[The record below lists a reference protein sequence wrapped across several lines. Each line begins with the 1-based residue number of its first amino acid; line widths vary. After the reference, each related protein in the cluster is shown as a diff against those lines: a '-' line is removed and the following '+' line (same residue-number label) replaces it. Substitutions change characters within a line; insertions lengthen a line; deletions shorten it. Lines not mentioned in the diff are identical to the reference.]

1 MAILVTGGTG
11 YIGSHTVVELL
22 SVGAEVIIID
32 NLSNSKE
39 LVVDRIEKITGK
51 RPKFIKCDLLDKDML
66 DKVFDTHPE
75 IDSVIHFAGL
85 KAVGE
90 SCKLPLLYYH
100 NNITGTVN
108 LLESMIAHKVNRIVF
123 SSSATV
129 YGSPK
134 TVPIREDFPT
144 STTNPYGETKLMIE
158 RILKDTCA
166 AYPEFSACVLR
177 YFNPIGAHQSA
188 LIGEDP
194 KGIPN
199 NLLPYITKVAIGK
212 LECLSVF
219 GDDYDTHDGT
229 GVRDYI
235 HVVDLALAHLKAVDY
250 TEKLKGIDYINV
262 GTGNGYSVLDI
273 VKAFGEAWGEPI
285 KYKIAD
291 RRPGDIAV
299 CYADPTKA
307 YEVLG
312 WRAERDL
319 RTMCEDSARWQRSNP
334 DGYPEE

>member
-11 YIGSHTVVELL
+11 YIGSHTTVELL
-22 SVGAEVIIID
+22 ATGQEVIIVD
-32 NLSNSKE
+32 NLANSK
-39 LVVDRIEKITGK
+39 LCVLDRIEKITGK
-51 RPKFIKCDLLDKDML
+51 RPVFIKCDLLDKEAL
-66 DKVFDTHPE
+66 DAVFESYPQ

-90 SCKLPLLYYH
+90 SCAKPLLYYH
-100 NNITGTVN
+100 NNITGTLN
-108 LLESMIAHKVNRIVF
+108 LLACMLSHNVNKIVF

-129 YGSPK
+129 YGTPK
-134 TVPIREDFPT
+134 TVPIKEDFPT

-166 AYPEFSACVLR
+166 ANPEFSACVLR
-177 YFNPIGAHQSA
+177 YFNPIGAHESG

-194 KGIPN
+194 RGIPN

-219 GDDYDTHDGT
+219 GNDYATHDGT

-235 HVVDLALAHLKAVDY
+235 HVVDLALAHIKAIEY
-250 TEKLKGIDYINV
+250 TSRMSGIDYINV

-273 VKAFGEAWGEPI
+273 VKSFGDVWGEPI
-285 KYKIAD
+285 KYKISE
-291 RRPGDIAV
+291 RRPGDIAE

-307 YEVLG
+307 YNVLG
-312 WRAERDL
+312 WKAERDL
-319 RTMCEDSARWQRSNP
+319 RKMCEDSARWQRSNP
-334 DGYPEE
+334 DGYPDD